1 MEQIA
6 RQKIAQ
12 STVLKKAGINES
24 DVVKIWD
31 ALSLYLRDEMSK
43 KKGIVM
49 PGFGTFSY
57 IETRLEIGNNKII
70 LKVKPFFTLS
80 EKFAKHHSVE
90 YAKDNINLSIP
101 VAKLNYATISE
112 KTKQKYSREIVKL
125 VLSEA
130 FTSIDHILRKEGVIT
145 IPFKGLGVLK
155 IRDVNPKPKRQAIF
169 EFSADIA
176 NFLPI
181 C

>member
-6 RQKIAQ
+6 KQKIVQ
-12 STVLKKAGINES
+12 SSILKKAGINES
-24 DVVKIWD
+24 DVIRIWD

-90 YAKDNINLSIP
+90 YPKDNINLSIP
-101 VAKLNYATISE
+101 VGKLNYATISE

-125 VLSEA
+125 VINEA
-130 FTSIDHILRKEGVIT
+130 FTSIDHILRKDGVIT

-169 EFSADIA
+169 EFSTDIA
-176 NFLPI
+176 NFLPV